1 MKSTPSSRLP
11 TLVSLRASLLAAMGL
26 AACGG
31 EVTLPPGTG
40 GNGGAGGAASTL
52 CAGAVSINAADGSA
66 TGFERCPDGT
76 VFRAQAKACSVTDG
90 ITSCQGTEATKSCD
104 TDAECTDKPHGKCA
118 SVSYADL
125 GGPTTGCQCTY
136 PCAGDAECGAGNVCV
151 CGGVVP
157 GGAASSMCVAASCA
171 AGSDC
176 PTGECGVGAWE
187 DGCGTE
193 VFLACR
199 TAADACRTA
208 AQCTQASAA
217 QCALSSADGPWSCL
231 GQNCAIGR
239 PLVVDGEIRA
249 AEPEGRADWTMPGL
263 AVSLSGL
270 DVATREII
278 AQHWLTVGALEH
290 ASVASFARFTLELLA
305 LGAPAELLAET
316 QRAGFDEVEHAR
328 MAYAVASAY
337 AGRKLGPGT
346 LNLAA
351 VPVRADPREIIPS
364 LVAEACVGETLGVA
378 EAIELTGRARDP
390 AMARVYARIA
400 ADEARHAELAWR
412 TLAWL
417 LSRADAET
425 AALTGRAF
433 AETVAAAS
441 RDPAPRHPQGSEG
454 APRASTERSWP
465 EHGLLPSSQI
475 GSLRRRALR
484 DVVEPCVAALLGEAR
499 RAREVRPVAALF
511 AASA

>member
-1 MKSTPSSRLP
+1 MKPTPSSRLP

-40 GNGGAGGAASTL
+40 GAGGTGGAASTQ
-52 CAGAVSINAADGSA
+52 CAGATPINAADGSP
-66 TGFERCPDGT
+66 TGFERCPDGA
-76 VFRAQAKACSVTDG
+76 VFRAQPKACSVTEG
-90 ITSCQGTEATKSCD
+90 ITACQGTETTKSCNS
-104 TDAECTDKPHGKCA
+104 DAECTDKPHGKCA
-118 SVSYADL
+118 SVSYADF
-125 GGPTTGCQCTY
+125 GGPTTACQCAY
-136 PCAGDAECGAGNVCV
+136 PCADDAECGAGNVCV
-151 CGGVVP
+151 CGGVIP
-157 GGAASSMCVAASCA
+157 GGYASSACAAASCA
-171 AGSDC
+171 ASSDC
-176 PTGECGVGAWE
+176 SSGECGVGAWQ

-199 TAADACRTA
+199 AAGDACRTA
-208 AQCTQASAA
+208 AECTEPGAT
-217 QCALSSADGPWSCL
+217 QCALSSAGGPWSCL

-249 AEPEGRADWTMPGL
+249 AEPCERTDWTMPGL
-263 AVSLSGL
+263 AIPLAGL
-270 DVATREII
+270 DAATREII
-278 AQHWLTVGALEH
+278 AEHWLTVGALEH

-305 LGAPAELLAET
+305 LGAPSDLLAET

-328 MAYAVASAY
+328 MAYAVASVY
-337 AGRKLGPGT
+337 AGRKLGPDV

-351 VPVRADPREIIPS
+351 VPVRADAREIIPS

-378 EAIELTGRARDP
+378 EAIDLTGRARDV

-417 LSRADAET
+417 LAGADEET

-433 AETVAAAS
+433 AETIAAAS
-441 RDPAPRHPQGSEG
+441 RDPAPRE
-454 APRASTERSWP
+454 RALP
-465 EHGLLPSSQI
+465 EHGLLASSQI
-475 GSLRRRALR
+475 GFLRRRALR
-484 DVVEPCVAALLGEAR
+484 EVVEPCVAALLGEAR
-499 RAREVRPVAALF
+499 RRREARPAAPFFAAAL
-511 AASA
+511 A